1 MNNNESQ
8 SKKDEEKATAAK
20 EEQLT
25 QQNEQQDELFEQA
38 EGQDDI
44 DLEKVAEEAYEADAE
59 QQAAAAA
66 EALPLNAAGPV
77 SDAPK
82 AGGSKGW
89 MIVSAVL
96 AVALVIVLIKP
107 PFGSTGGAVASVNGQ
122 DIPQSKLYDAL
133 VDAGGPSTLNNL
145 ITEELIQQEAD
156 AAGVKV
162 TDDEVTAEIDKIKA
176 SFETP
181 EQFTSTLS
189 QYGMTE
195 ESLTRDTKFQL
206 TVSKILEP
214 KTDVTDEE
222 ISQYFE
228 ANKDTFTETPTTV
241 RASHILV
248 ATQEEADA
256 ILAQLKGGADFAAI
270 AKEKSTD
277 TASAA
282 NGGDLDF
289 FKKADM
295 DPAFGEAA
303 FTLKVGELS
312 GVVQSSFG
320 FHIIKKTDEKLGTYP
335 TLDEKK
341 EEIRKTLVAQE
352 AGGLSEAWL
361 TEIREKAKITNTMPT
376 PTPAPAADTGAV
388 Q

>member
-8 SKKDEEKATAAK
+8 SKKDEEKVTAAK
-20 EEQLT
+20 EEQFT
-25 QQNEQQDELFEQA
+25 QENEQQDELFEQA
-38 EGQDDI
+38 EGQEEL
-44 DLEKVAEEAYEADAE
+44 DLGKEAEEAYEDDAD

-66 EALPLNAAGPV
+66 EVVPLNAAGQV

-82 AGGSKGW
+82 TGGGKGW
-89 MIVSAVL
+89 MIVSAIL

-107 PFGSTGGAVASVNGQ
+107 PFGSNGGSVATVNGQ
-122 DIPQSKLYDAL
+122 DIPQSRLYDAL
-133 VDAGGPSTLNNL
+133 VDAGGPTTLDNL

-162 TDDEVTAEIDKIKA
+162 TDAEITAEIEKIKA
-176 SFETP
+176 NFGTP
-181 EQFTSTLS
+181 EEFQSVLS

-206 TVSKILEP
+206 TISKILEP
-214 KTDVTDEE
+214 KTEVTDEE

-228 ANKDTFTETPTTV
+228 ANKDTFTDTPTTI

-256 ILAQLKGGADFAAI
+256 ILAQLKGGADFATV

-303 FTLKVGELS
+303 FALKVGELS

-320 FHIIKKTDEKLGTYP
+320 FHIIKKTEEKLGTYP
-335 TLDEKK
+335 ALDEKK

-352 AGGLSEAWL
+352 ASGLSQAWM
-361 TEIREKAKITNTMPT
+361 TEIREKAKISNTMPT
-376 PTPAPAADTGAV
+376 PPPAQADAGTAA

>member
-8 SKKDEEKATAAK
+8 SKKDEEKVTAAK
-20 EEQLT
+20 EEQFAY
-25 QQNEQQDELFEQA
+25 EDEGQQDELSGQSEQSN
-38 EGQDDI
+38 EI
-44 DLEKVAEEAYEADAE
+44 DLEKSAEEAYEADAE
-59 QQAAAAA
+59 QAAAAA
-66 EALPLNAAGPV
+66 SAAPI
-77 SDAPK
+77 SQAAEAPK
-82 AGGSKGW
+82 SGSGSKAW
-89 MIVSAVL
+89 MAVSAVL
-96 AVALVIVLIKP
+96 AVLLVVVLIKP
-107 PFGSTGGAVASVNGQ
+107 PFGSGGGGAVATVNGQ
-122 DIPQSKLYDAL
+122 DIPQSRLYDAL
-133 VDAGGPSTLNNL
+133 VEAGGPNTLNNL

-162 TDDEVTAEIDKIKA
+162 TDDEIAAEIDKIKA
-176 SFETP
+176 QFATP
-181 EQFTSTLS
+181 EEFESALS

-195 ESLTRDTKFQL
+195 DSLRRDTRFQL
-206 TVSKILEP
+206 MISKILEP

-222 ISQYFE
+222 ISEYYE
-228 ANKDTFTETPTTV
+228 ANKDTLTDNPTTV

-256 ILAQLKGGADFAAI
+256 ILAELKGGADFATI

-289 FKKADM
+289 FKKGDM

-303 FTLKVGELS
+303 FALKVGELS
-312 GVVQSSFG
+312 TVVQSGYG
-320 FHIIKKTDEKLGTYP
+320 FHIIKKTDEKVGTYP
-335 TLDEKK
+335 TLEEKK
-341 EEIRKTLVAQE
+341 EEIRKTLVSQE
-352 AGGLSEAWL
+352 ANGLSQDWL

-376 PTPAPAADTGAV
+376 PAPAADTGAV